1 MRHRFSRYVRNE
13 RGQSIVEYA
22 LILGFVVL
30 IAFAGLRAVGA
41 KANSALLSPAASQL
55 VP

>member
-1 MRHRFSRYVRNE
+1 MRHRVSLFGRHQ

-30 IAFAGLRAVGA
+30 IAFVGLRAVGS
-41 KANSALLSPAASQL
+41 KANSVLLSPSASQL